1 MKNKNIDAIAKARK
15 SKKFQQYSK
24 EAVRKIKRDV
34 ILCNTNAIDTNSA
47 VWDLLYTPTEYII

>member
-1 MKNKNIDAIAKARK
+1 MKNKNIDAMAEARK

-34 ILCNTNAIDTNSA
+34 MFYSPNTATNSA
-47 VWDLLYTPTEYII
+47 IWDLSKTP